1 MNHSPPYNNLLLTA
15 PSFYAH
21 IVNSIFLLIA
31 IAYAFMHSS
40 KLRALDSHH
49 TLFLILL
56 FGIAIGVHGLSH
68 LGLETSYGFNPL
80 RLLFFNG
87 SQ

>member
-1 MNHSPPYNNLLLTA
+1 MKHSSPDNNLLLTA
-15 PSFYAH
+15 PSFYAYV
-21 IVNSIFLLIA
+21 INSVFLLVA
-31 IAYAFMHSS
+31 IVYAFMHSS

-68 LGLETSYGFNPL
+68 LGLETNYGFNPL
-80 RLLFFNG
+80 RFLLTI
-87 SQ
+87 